1 MAAMML
7 RFLLAAPYAKPPA
20 CANLKSRSTSTPGG
34 PMPYLSE
41 AAAAAGPADKE
52 PRTERGRKTL
62 LRRLIE
68 AAGEF
73 GERGYHEAAI
83 TGITQRAGVALG
95 TFYTYFGSKE
105 EVFRALVR
113 EMSRATRAHVAEA
126 VKAAPDRLAAERIG
140 LEAFIAFVRR
150 QPALYRIIEE
160 AQFVAHD
167 VYREHYLTFADAY
180 RRGLAAA
187 RGRGEIADGPDE
199 PRAWALI
206 GMSVF
211 LGMRYG
217 IWDEDLSPG
226 EVADAAIALVSEGL
240 RKRGP

>member
-1 MAAMML
+1 MNFGQAA
-7 RFLLAAPYAKPPA
+7 
-20 CANLKSRSTSTPGG
+20 SSG
-34 PMPYLSE
+34 
-41 AAAAAGPADKE
+41 DKE

-62 LRRLIE
+62 RRLLE
-68 AAGEF
+68 AAASEF

-95 TFYTYFGSKE
+95 TFYTYFESKE

-113 EMSRATRAHVAEA
+113 DMSRATRVHVAEA
-126 VKAAPDRLAAERIG
+126 VKDAPDRMAAERIG
-140 LEAFIAFVRR
+140 LEAFIAFVRKH
-150 QPALYRIIEE
+150 PELYRIIEE

-180 RRGLAAA
+180 RRNLAGA
-187 RGRGEIADGPDE
+187 RKRGEIAGGPGGAGDEGADE

-217 IWDEDLSPG
+217 IWNEDVPPG
-226 EVADAAIALVSEGL
+226 EVAEMAIDLVSQGL